1 MPKGP
6 VTIVLIASIIL
17 FLPMLIVFTISND
30 KSDSVVEHKQKEIY
44 ENKTNKNNKNNIS
57 KNE

>member
-6 VTIVLIASIIL
+6 ATIILVASIII
-17 FLPMLIVFTISND
+17 FLPIIIMFTISND
-30 KSDSVVEHKQKEIY
+30 KSDSVVENKQKEIY